1 MLAFSGLIPLKNANR
16 ARCPQPHPYLM
27 KHLLIK
33 SAVFSLAISSL
44 VSCGSVSASKPAAG
58 TTATVTKSFS
68 KVIVR
73 DFSAGPDSGADAATG
88 AKFAGIIASEIKQSH
103 PGTQV
108 LRTGKPD
115 GSTLVISGV
124 ITRFVEGNAALRLLV
139 GMGAG
144 SSYFDANIQV
154 TDGGN
159 NASVTS
165 LHADKNSW
173 GLGGGIA
180 ASQTVDTFMNEA
192 AKKTAAEVSPRLK

>member
-1 MLAFSGLIPLKNANR
+1 
-16 ARCPQPHPYLM
+16 
-27 KHLLIK
+27 
-33 SAVFSLAISSL
+33 
-44 VSCGSVSASKPAAG
+44 
-58 TTATVTKSFS
+58 
-68 KVIVR
+68 
-73 DFSAGPDSGADAATG
+73 
-88 AKFAGIIASEIKQSH
+88 
-103 PGTQV
+103 
-108 LRTGKPD
+108 
-115 GSTLVISGV
+115 V

>member
-1 MLAFSGLIPLKNANR
+1 
-16 ARCPQPHPYLM
+16 M

-33 SAVFSLAISSL
+33 SAVFSLTITSL
-44 VSCGSVSASKPAAG
+44 VSCGSVATSKPSAG
-58 TTATVTKSFS
+58 TTAAVTKTYS

-73 DFSAGPDSGADAATG
+73 DFSAGPDSGADTATG
-88 AKFAGIIASEIKQSH
+88 TKFASIIASEIKQSH
-103 PGTQV
+103 PGAQV

-115 GSTLVISGV
+115 GSTLVVSGV

-144 SSYFDANIQV
+144 SSYFDADIQV
-154 TDGGN
+154 TDGGTN
-159 NASVTS
+159 TSVTS

-180 ASQTVDTFMNEA
+180 ASQTVDTFMKEA
-192 AKKTAAEVSPRLK
+192 AKKTAAEVAPRLK

>member
-1 MLAFSGLIPLKNANR
+1 
-16 ARCPQPHPYLM
+16 M

-73 DFSAGPDSGADAATG
+73 DFSAGG